1 MQSLILK
8 QFFKNEKNYKYLLAL
23 FLLNNFLSCKILK
36 KNKKCDCPEFS
47 ISIEHEP
54 EDSLDIYK
62 MYH

>member
-1 MQSLILK
+1 MKKII
-8 QFFKNEKNYKYLLAL
+8 KYLIAL

-47 ISIEHEP
+47 ISFEYET
-54 EDSLDIYK
+54 EDNLDIYK

>member
-1 MQSLILK
+1 MKKII
-8 QFFKNEKNYKYLLAL
+8 KYLLAL

-47 ISIEHEP
+47 ISISIEHES
-54 EDSLDIYK
+54 EDNLDIYK

>member
-1 MQSLILK
+1 MKKII
-8 QFFKNEKNYKYLLAL
+8 KYLIAL

-47 ISIEHEP
+47 ISIEHESG
-54 EDSLDIYK
+54 DSLDIYK

>member
-1 MQSLILK
+1 MKKII
-8 QFFKNEKNYKYLLAL
+8 KYLIAL

-47 ISIEHEP
+47 ISIEHESV
-54 EDSLDIYK
+54 DSLDIYK

>member
-1 MQSLILK
+1 MK
-8 QFFKNEKNYKYLLAL
+8 KNIKYLLAL

-47 ISIEHEP
+47 NSIEHES